1 MRHANTV
8 GAVLALVLTGSLA
21 ACGEQP
27 AEGEAANTPA
37 AEEPAAAEPA
47 PAPVSVTAGWQE
59 YTFDDLKLAKRF
71 PAEPVRAEGT
81 YWEWPHTDRE
91 PEVVMEG
98 PATTLTASA
107 GNIDYVVTVAPR
119 PERMNMGASMMG
131 ECAYL
136 TEESGV
142 EQRNLSAEIDNGNRT
157 VYGHQVT
164 VDLHDMSARMT
175 NGCYY
180 ENGNFYIFSAT
191 VRPENANPDAPEAV
205 EFATSGRFIDG

>member
-1 MRHANTV
+1 MRHLNGSKAIALRAAALRT
-8 GAVLALVLTGSLA
+8 ALAFVAAGTLA
-21 ACGEQP
+21 ACGGEQP
-27 AEGEAANTPA
+27 AAEAPA
-37 AEEPAAAEPA
+37 AEAPAGAAA
-47 PAPVSVTAGWQE
+47 WQE
-59 YTFDDLKLAKRF
+59 FTFDDLKLAKRF
-71 PAEPVRAEGT
+71 PVEPTRTEGT
-81 YWEWPHTDRE
+81 YWAWPHTDRE

-98 PATTLTASA
+98 PATFLTATA
-107 GNIDYVVTVAPR
+107 DNIQYDVTVAPR

-142 EQRNLSAEIDNGNRT
+142 EQRNLGAQIDNGNRT

-164 VDLHDMSARMT
+164 VDLHDMSGRMT
-175 NGCYY
+175 NGCWY

-191 VRPENANPDAPEAV
+191 VLTGHPNPDAPEAV